1 MSGTNTT
8 PDLAGLCERLRAIS
22 TTDHLRGCEG
32 RNYCCTCLWDEM
44 NMATGTEAAAAIE
57 RLVERTGRLQADFDD
72 CNLHRAAASTKAQS
86 ITAALARYDAV
97 EKACPFN
104 RSPTP
109 PRDKPCPVC
118 RAGRDEGCRNE
129 IRAAFAFIAEA
140 RAAIQGPSNDH
151 QV

>member
-1 MSGTNTT
+1 MT
-8 PDLAGLCERLRAIS
+8 DYAELCERLRARVPGWAM
-22 TTDHLRGCEG
+22 DRAVNPDG
-32 RNYCCTCLWDEM
+32 R
-44 NMATGTEAAAAIE
+44 EAAAAIE

-86 ITAALARYDAV
+86 MTAALARYDAV

-151 QV
+151 QI